1 LTCWSETRYPG
12 YVKVHEL
19 AITQNMLDLVL
30 EQAEKA
36 GAKEVGK
43 INLVIGEMTGVV
55 DECVQF
61 HFGFLSKG
69 TPAERA
75 TLSFTMVPTT
85 VRCRHCSKVFE
96 LKEFDWACPDC
107 GDNSLEITG
116 GKELFVESIE
126 VE

>member
-1 LTCWSETRYPG
+1 M
-12 YVKVHEL
+12 HEL
-19 AITQNMLDLVL
+19 SITQDMLNLVL

-55 DECVQF
+55 EDCVQF
-61 HFGFLSKG
+61 YFNFLSQG
-69 TPAERA
+69 TIAESA
-75 TLSFTMVPTT
+75 ALSFTMVPTT
-85 VRCRHCSKVFE
+85 ARCRVCDKPFE
-96 LKEFDWACPDC
+96 LKEFDWTCPYC
-107 GDNSLEITG
+107 QGNSMEIVA

>member
-1 LTCWSETRYPG
+1 M
-12 YVKVHEL
+12 HEL
-19 AITQNMLDLVL
+19 SITKDMLDLVL

-36 GAKEVGK
+36 EAKEVRK

-61 HFGFLSKG
+61 YFGFLSKD
-69 TPAERA
+69 TLAEGA
-75 TLSFTMVPTT
+75 ILVFTMVPTKA
-85 VRCRHCSKVFE
+85 RCRVCDKSFE
-96 LKEFDWACPDC
+96 LKEFDWICPYC
-107 GDNSLEITG
+107 QGKSIEIIA